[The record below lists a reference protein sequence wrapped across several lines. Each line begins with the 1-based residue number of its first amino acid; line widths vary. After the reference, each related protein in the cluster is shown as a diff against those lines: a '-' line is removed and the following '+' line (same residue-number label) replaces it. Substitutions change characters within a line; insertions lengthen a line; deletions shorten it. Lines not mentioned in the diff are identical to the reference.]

1 MKLVAFRIQNFR
13 SIVDSGWR
21 DLSPDNITGLIGQ
34 NESGKTSVLEAL
46 NSFYDE
52 KLDPDFLRS
61 DGTMPEISCSFEMSD
76 EVQGTFFDETNLPA
90 SDLKTKLKEAG
101 NRINL
106 KCTWTDISTYLIE
119 LEQPEIAELFSAKAP
134 IPPAPVTPAPAAA
147 TPAPEAVPTAETPA
161 PETPAKPVE
170 PATSPMT
177 MADFIIKLNG
187 AMPEFVYFED
197 FTSLIPNEIDIADI
211 TTEESKVEGL
221 TAVLNFLAVI
231 GIKPEELI
239 GKEPRIIQ
247 SLIDRCNKSVTTDF
261 RDFWSQNIGL
271 SNKIEIQME
280 LKNHSATD
288 TAKSGL
294 PYLAFWVKDGD
305 ERLYPKQRS
314 KGVRWFLSFYLQL
327 KASQAISDNGQVL
340 LIDEPGASL
349 HARAQEDVLKV
360 FESIKN
366 TLQIVYTTHSPYLIK
381 PETLYRL
388 LAVQRENENDENS
401 ATKILDI
408 NNVGQASTDTM
419 FPVYTIIGA
428 DLSHQQVV
436 KSKDN
441 VLLEEPSAYHY
452 LSAFKKL
459 TGESHAMHF
468 MPATGVTKLP
478 TLVNL
483 FNGWGLQF
491 GVVVDDDS
499 SGRGV
504 YNDLK
509 KNWYGDDAEEAKKH
523 VYKIASCPGIED
535 VFSKTDFKK
544 YVLGDTSA
552 PVTNGN
558 SEYLKAQSA
567 NGGNGAS
574 KIVLAYSFYQKVNDG
589 SIKLADLTQTT
600 QAKIAELMTAICA
613 LL

>member
-21 DLSPDNITGLIGQ
+21 DLSPDSITGLIGQ

-52 KLDPDFLRS
+52 KLDPDFRRS
-61 DGTMPEISCSFEMSD
+61 DGTMPEISCSFEIS
-76 EVQGTFFDETNLPA
+76 EEEQGTFFNEPNLPV

-106 KCTWTDISTYLIE
+106 RCTWTDINTYVIE
-119 LEQPEIAELFSAKAP
+119 LEQPAIAELFIHKAP
-134 IPPAPVTPAPAAA
+134 ATPAPAAA
-147 TPAPEAVPTAETPA
+147 VPPAPEAVPATVTPA
-161 PETPAKPVE
+161 PETPVKTEE
-170 PATSPMT
+170 PAIEPMT
-177 MADFIIKLNG
+177 AKDFIIKLNG

-197 FTSLIPNEIDIADI
+197 FTSLIPNEIDIVDI
-211 TTEESKVEGL
+211 TTEDSKVEGI

-231 GIKPEELI
+231 GIKPEELD

-288 TAKSGL
+288 AAKSGL

-419 FPVYTIIGA
+419 FPVYAIIGA

-436 KSKDN
+436 KNKDN
-441 VLLEEPSAYHY
+441 VLLEEPSAYRY

-459 TGESHAMHF
+459 TGESHEMHF

-509 KNWYGDDAEEAKKH
+509 KNWYGDDADEAKKH
-523 VYKIASCPGIED
+523 IYKIAGCVGIED

-552 PVTNGN
+552 SYTNGN
-558 SEYLKAQSA
+558 SEYLKEQSA
-567 NGGNGAS
+567 SGGNGAS
-574 KIVLAYSFYQKVNDG
+574 KIVLAYNFYQKVNEG
-589 SIKLADLTQTT
+589 SIKLTDLTQTT
-600 QAKIAELMTAICA
+600 QAKIVEIMTAIRA